1 MTSPNISVFSSGH
14 ESCSNNQMDVA
25 VRQKAIVDRL
35 ADRSR
40 VSVVELATLTE
51 CSEMTIRRDL
61 EALEGAGVL
70 RRVHGG
76 AVSIPLSA
84 VEPPYALRALSN
96 ADAKRRLAVACGEL
110 LADGESI
117 VLDAGTTA
125 VQVAKEIRGRGMTVA
140 PLSVQVLCELASDSH
155 TQLLAPGGT
164 VRTGEQSFVGE
175 LAERAFDHVR
185 FDTVVLACCGLDA
198 DAGASTHHLEDARV
212 KRAALAA
219 ASRVLVV
226 VTSDKLG
233 RVAFGQV
240 CPTARID
247 VVLTDAADTD
257 LEVEVLRTAGTSVH
271 TI

>member
-1 MTSPNISVFSSGH
+1 M
-14 ESCSNNQMDVA
+14 
-25 VRQKAIVDRL
+25 RQKAIVDRL

-40 VSVVELATLTE
+40 ASVAELATLTE

-76 AVSIPLSA
+76 AVSVPLSA

-96 ADAKRRLAVACGEL
+96 ADAKRRLAAACGKL
-110 LADGESI
+110 LADGESV

-125 VQVAKEIRGRGMTVA
+125 VQVAKVIRGRAMTVA

-155 TQLLAPGGT
+155 TQLLAPGGM

-175 LAERAFDHVR
+175 LAERAFDQVR
-185 FDTVVLACCGLDA
+185 FDTIVLACCGLDA
-198 DAGASTHHLEDARV
+198 NTGASTHHLEDARV
-212 KRAALAA
+212 KRAAIAVA
-219 ASRVLVV
+219 GRVLAVA
-226 VTSDKLG
+226 TSDKLG
-233 RVAFGQV
+233 RIAFGQV
-240 CPTARID
+240 CPIPGID
-247 VVLTDAADTD
+247 VVLTDAAGTD
-257 LEVEVLRTAGTSVH
+257 PQVEALRAAGTSVH